1 MKIEKKIK
9 HEKEFDA
16 VLFMRQQ
23 RDRISAEICELSPEQ
38 MLEYFKK
45 RIPNERIMPAF

>member
-1 MKIEKKIK
+1 MKKNKT
-9 HEKEFDA
+9 EKEFDA

-38 MLEYFKK
+38 ILEYFKNRTPSK
-45 RIPNERIMPAF
+45 RIMPAL